1 MVAGDG
7 SPSAGSTGVAWK
19 QLQEHASIFALDE
32 VVICMVTTRPPKTIV
47 KPTALGSVA
56 NTDTKLLI
64 YGLFQ
69 KGRVL
74 AQDGIE
80 DVVEKT
86 WRITEA
92 GRQAAGEGRERYFG
106 CNLMQR
112 KVLASSHQHL
122 MAEAPA
128 TAPKTRG
135 RHSRA
140 AAVSPNGG
148 RTASCWRRATFSRAS
163 SRRALK
169 AETRARTSDEI
180 MPAWSRQTG
189 D

>member
-47 KPTALGSVA
+47 KSTALGPVA

-74 AQDGIE
+74 AQDGR
-80 DVVEKT
+80 EKRVLLREHLQEGLT
-86 WRITEA
+86 KAALADKLRIS
-92 GRQAAGEGRERYFG
+92 R
-106 CNLMQR
+106 L
-112 KVLASSHQHL
+112 H
-122 MAEAPA
+122 
-128 TAPKTRG
+128 TR
-135 RHSRA
+135 
-140 AAVSPNGG
+140 
-148 RTASCWRRATFSRAS
+148 S
-163 SRRALK
+163 SRQSTSATPIAIRTRPDAPTPSRRHAHELLKNIAL
-169 AETRARTSDEI
+169 I
-180 MPAWSRQTG
+180 FP
-189 D
+189 